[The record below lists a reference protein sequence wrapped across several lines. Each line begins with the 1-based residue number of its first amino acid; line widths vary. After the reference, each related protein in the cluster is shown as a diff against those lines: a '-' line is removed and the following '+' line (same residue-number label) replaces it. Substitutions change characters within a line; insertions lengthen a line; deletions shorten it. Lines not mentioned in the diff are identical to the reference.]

1 MSSNIIVDQNLAPP
15 NYVVIRNRE
24 DEEVSNNVV
33 GPFAAGDELSFSCE
47 AFGAKPTPTITW
59 LLGEDLIEGELS
71 ENVEEDGS
79 WTVKN
84 EVNLVLDRSHTGSS
98 LSCM

>member
-1 MSSNIIVDQNLAPP
+1 M
-15 NYVVIRNRE
+15 
-24 DEEVSNNVV
+24 SNNVV

-47 AFGAKPTPTITW
+47 AFGAKPAPMITW
-59 LLGEDLIEGELS
+59 LLGKDLIEGELS
-71 ENVEEDGS
+71 ENMEEDGS
-79 WTVKN
+79 LTVKN